1 MLRHKITNMDILRG
15 SNKRIIRHRRVRAKI
30 IGTEN
35 RPRMSVFRSNR
46 HLVVQLIDDIS
57 GKTLA
62 YADDRETASG
72 VTRPARANA
81 LGEHIAKK
89 AGELAI
95 SHIVFDRGGYAY
107 HGVVKAVAEGARKGG
122 LIF

>member
-1 MLRHKITNMDILRG
+1 MDILRG
-15 SNKRIIRHRRVRAKI
+15 SKKRIIRHRRVRAKI
-30 IGTEN
+30 AGTRT

-57 GKTLA
+57 GTTLA
-62 YADDRETASG
+62 YGDDRQITGDAA
-72 VTRPARANA
+72 RPARAHA

-89 AGELAI
+89 AKELRI

-122 LIF
+122 LVF